1 MKKILFIILGII
13 CSLIGTIGIF
23 IPVLPT
29 TPLLLLAAWFF
40 VRSSDSLYDWLLNH
54 KVLGI
59 YIRSYIKYRGVDK
72 KYKFFAIIMVWVTIL
87 FSTTLVDKLILKVL
101 LIAIMLGVTIHIG
114 SLKTLSKE
122 EVMELEKFEKEEKER
137 MNRKLKESE
146 VLK

>member
-72 KYKFFAIIMVWVTIL
+72 KYKIFAIIMVWVTIL

>member
-40 VRSSDSLYDWLLNH
+40 VRSSDSLYGWLLNH

-72 KYKFFAIIMVWVTIL
+72 KYKIFAIIMVWVTIL